1 MPLEEQAHKVT
12 ASFMGWALV
21 RPQGVDM
28 GCSLEQ
34 TATKGRAL
42 HWISV
47 GVDLQNEDARWHKAR
62 PLLTCACCEQHVYVL
77 LYDEPFASFIFNIIV
92 LLCCK

>member
-1 MPLEEQAHKVT
+1 MPLEEQVHKVT

-47 GVDLQNEDARWHKAR
+47 GVDLQNEDARSAQGAAIIDVCLVQTAR
-62 PLLTCACCEQHVYVL
+62 LR
-77 LYDEPFASFIFNIIV
+77 IIV
-92 LLCCK
+92 